1 LLSEKKKKNGI
12 QQQCKGRGT
21 TTSKKKEFTSVRDAD
36 VFSDRNAKYRRFM
49 EDTHTIV
56 DNFNDE
62 KTSGFFAVYDGH
74 GGKTAATFCQ
84 ENFHKILADE
94 LSQLKPE
101 EKDQDDVIKDVFLR
115 TYART
120 DAAMKDTVP
129 SAGACAATCLI
140 RTKSDGKRML
150 YCANAGD
157 SRAVLCRDGK
167 SISLT
172 IDHKATN
179 PSEIER
185 VVQAGGFVRNDRI
198 NGLIAI
204 SRALGD
210 HCMKMFVISE
220 PNWTVNE
227 LEHSDSILIL
237 ACDGVWDVLSE
248 QQAVDMI
255 VGEKDCLTMAKKLL
269 VSAIKGGSTDNITVL
284 TVLL

>member
-1 LLSEKKKKNGI
+1 
-12 QQQCKGRGT
+12 
-21 TTSKKKEFTSVRDAD
+21 
-36 VFSDRNAKYRRFM
+36 M

-101 EKDQDDVIKDVFLR
+101 EKDQDDLIKDAFLR